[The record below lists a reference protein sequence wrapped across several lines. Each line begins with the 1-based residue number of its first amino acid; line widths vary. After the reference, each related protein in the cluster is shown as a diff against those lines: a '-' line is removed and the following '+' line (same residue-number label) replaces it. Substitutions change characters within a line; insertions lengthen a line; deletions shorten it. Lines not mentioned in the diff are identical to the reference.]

1 MMISE
6 SYDRVICTGDMS
18 NRQCKVGVTPM
29 PAHES
34 FDAPQ
39 PNVHESTWHPQH
51 ECALREGVS
60 EVVRLQYEGE
70 EGNHSE

>member
-1 MMISE
+1 
-6 SYDRVICTGDMS
+6 
-18 NRQCKVGVTPM
+18 M

-51 ECALREGVS
+51 ECALREGAS